1 MILNVESKSGDRIPV
16 VRLVE
21 PIIKQYSVGLNEIRY
36 TAEYVVNRDCV
47 LVGYADKREA
57 HNIFALLAGLPN
69 LDYSALVSQHGVIY
83 RSEMLYREEVQG
95 DTTDEEQTPGFV
107 FMSKEEILDAL
118 SNRVCVIIE

>member
-21 PIIKQYSVGLNEIRY
+21 PKIKQYTIGEKEIKY
-36 TAEYVVNRDCV
+36 TAEYSVNRDCV

-83 RSEMLYREEVQG
+83 RTEMLYEEEMQG
-95 DTTDEEQTPGFV
+95 DTEEVTPTAI
-107 FMSKEEILDAL
+107 FMSKEEILDVL

>member
-21 PIIKQYSVGLNEIRY
+21 PKIKQYTIGEKEIKY
-36 TAEYVVNRDCV
+36 TAEYSVNRDCV

-83 RSEMLYREEVQG
+83 RTEMLYKEDVAG
-95 DTTDEEQTPGFV
+95 DTTEEVMQTTMFLT
-107 FMSKEEILDAL
+107 KEEIMDAL